1 MAGVTTDRLRNVV
14 LLSHTGA
21 GKTMLAE
28 AMLHGAGAS
37 TRLGSVEDGT
47 TVSDYEPEEARRG
60 SSVQLS
66 LLRCSWQGHQIN
78 VLDTPGY
85 ADFRGEVVSAVRV
98 ADAAVV
104 VVSAP
109 SGVEV
114 GTQQMWRVVDQ
125 HDLPRMVF
133 VSKMDRENADFSR
146 VLDQLTER
154 FGRECVPVCIPIG
167 SQDDF
172 SGAVNLMDPDSEA
185 PDSLSDEVEEA
196 RERLIEAVAE
206 ADDDLATKYL
216 EGEPL
221 TAGEMRDGLRAG
233 VAAGDI
239 VPVLAGSST
248 SETGIEELMDAIV
261 GYLPSPVEA
270 PSVSGTAGADQEAL
284 ELDCDPNG
292 RVAALVFKTA
302 ADPFVGKLSYFRVY
316 SGTLKSD
323 SHLWDEVSG
332 ESERVGQA
340 FHVTGKTQ
348 QAVKEIVAGDI
359 GAAPKL
365 TSVLTGHTLSTREQP
380 ASLEGIEFPGVVY
393 QRAVYPRSKADVD
406 KMTISLARIAEEDP
420 SLRIDREPNTLEV
433 LIGGLGDTHVEVAAE
448 KIKRKFGVEIDL
460 TLPKVPYKESIASAA
475 TVEYKHKKQTGGHGQ
490 YGHVY
495 LSLEPLPRG
504 SEFEFASAVVG
515 GSVPREYIP
524 SVEKGVQKALSG
536 GIVAGFPVVDLKAT
550 LVDGSYHSVDSSGMS
565 FEIAGGHALSKGLQA
580 AGPVLLEPVM
590 RISVTVP
597 DEFTG
602 EVAGDLNSKRARIQG
617 MTPKGDGTTVVD
629 GEAPQAE
636 VLTYATTL
644 RSQTQGLGS
653 FTVEFDHYEEV
664 PAHLVGRVVQA
675 LNDAKEKEEAKA

>member
-1 MAGVTTDRLRNVV
+1 M
-14 LLSHTGA
+14 
-21 GKTMLAE
+21 
-28 AMLHGAGAS
+28 
-37 TRLGSVEDGT
+37 
-47 TVSDYEPEEARRG
+47 
-60 SSVQLS
+60 
-66 LLRCSWQGHQIN
+66 
-78 VLDTPGY
+78 
-85 ADFRGEVVSAVRV
+85 SAVRV

-172 SGAVNLMDPDSEA
+172 SGVVNLMDPDSEA

-233 VAAGDI
+233 VAAGTV

-248 SETGIEELMDAIV
+248 SETGIAELMDAIV
-261 GYLPSPVEA
+261 GYLPSPIDA
-270 PSVSGTAGADQEAL
+270 PSATGTAGSDREAL
-284 ELDCDPNG
+284 DLACDPNG
-292 RVAALVFKTA
+292 RLAALVFKTA

-323 SHLWDEVSG
+323 SQLWDEASG
-332 ESERVGQA
+332 ESERVGQV

-348 QAVKEIVAGDI
+348 EAVREIVAGDI

-365 TSVLTGHTLSTREQP
+365 SSVLTGHTLSTREQP
-380 ASLEGIEFPGVVY
+380 AAIEGIEFPRTVY

-406 KMTISLARIAEEDP
+406 KMTMSLARIAEEDP

-460 TLPKVPYKESIASAA
+460 TLPKVPYKESIASPA

-490 YGHVY
+490 YGHVF

-550 LVDGSYHSVDSSGMS
+550 LVDGSFHPVDSSGMS
-565 FEIAGGHALSKGLQA
+565 FEIAGSHALSKGLQA

-597 DEFTG
+597 DKFTG

-617 MTPKGDGTTVVD
+617 MTPQGDGTTVVE
-629 GEAPQAE
+629 GEVPQAE

-653 FTVEFDHYEEV
+653 FTVEFDHYEGV
-664 PAHLVGRVVQA
+664 PAHLVDRVVQA
-675 LNDAKEKEEAKA
+675 LNDAKE

>member
-1 MAGVTTDRLRNVV
+1 
-14 LLSHTGA
+14 
-21 GKTMLAE
+21 
-28 AMLHGAGAS
+28 
-37 TRLGSVEDGT
+37 
-47 TVSDYEPEEARRG
+47 
-60 SSVQLS
+60 
-66 LLRCSWQGHQIN
+66 
-78 VLDTPGY
+78 
-85 ADFRGEVVSAVRV
+85 
-98 ADAAVV
+98 
-104 VVSAP
+104 
-109 SGVEV
+109 
-114 GTQQMWRVVDQ
+114 
-125 HDLPRMVF
+125 
-133 VSKMDRENADFSR
+133 
-146 VLDQLTER
+146 
-154 FGRECVPVCIPIG
+154 
-167 SQDDF
+167 
-172 SGAVNLMDPDSEA
+172 
-185 PDSLSDEVEEA
+185 
-196 RERLIEAVAE
+196 
-206 ADDDLATKYL
+206 
-216 EGEPL
+216 
-221 TAGEMRDGLRAG
+221 MRDGLRAG
-233 VAAGDI
+233 VASGTI

-261 GYLPSPVEA
+261 GYLPSPEEA
-270 PSVSGTAGADQEAL
+270 PSVSGTSGPDQEAL
-284 ELDCDPNG
+284 DLDCDPNG
-292 RVAALVFKTA
+292 QLAALVFKTA

-323 SHLWDEVSG
+323 SQLWDEASG
-332 ESERVGQA
+332 ESERVGQV

-348 QAVKEIVAGDI
+348 EAVKEIVAGDI

-380 ASLEGIEFPGVVY
+380 ASLEGIEFPGKVY

-406 KMTISLARIAEEDP
+406 KMTISLSRIAEEDP
-420 SLRIDREPNTLEV
+420 SLQIDREPDTLEV
-433 LIGGLGDTHVEVAAE
+433 LMGGLGDTHVEVAAE

-504 SEFEFASAVVG
+504 SEFEFASAIVG
-515 GSVPREYIP
+515 GAVPREYIP

-550 LVDGSYHSVDSSGMS
+550 LVDGSFHSVDSSGMS

-580 AGPVLLEPVM
+580 AGPVLLEPIM
-590 RISVTVP
+590 RIAVTVP

-617 MTPKGDGTTVVD
+617 MTPQGDSTTIVE
-629 GEAPQAE
+629 GEVPQAE

-675 LNDAKEKEEAKA
+675 LNEAKEEAKA